1 MRQHPLVP
9 KVSLRCRS
17 PRKWC
22 GHRESKRESVHERW
36 FNGVGVSFDLATG
49 GNCVFK
55 SNKNHTM
62 TTNSLVR
69 EFRFPINKKNHR

>member
-1 MRQHPLVP
+1 M
-9 KVSLRCRS
+9 
-17 PRKWC
+17 
-22 GHRESKRESVHERW
+22 HERW